1 MNGTDTGAELVA
13 LTRWLQKQAG
23 DKHSR
28 VVLRQRVQGGENQLV
43 REWRLADI
51 VPSELAAAIYERAIE
66 DAAQQ
71 KGAVQYGL
79 FAYAEGQKSYVDR
92 TFLNVDGGSK
102 STAIATLDATLE
114 DHRGH
119 VDELAVVV
127 RNLGGEP
134 ASPSDLRPLGPPRRL
149 PGPLNDEHA
158 LLEALGRN
166 EEGARAAYED
176 AASLPG
182 VPLDVLAALER
193 NLADQRK
200 HLAWLAGRLETI
212 LASAE
217 APRSEPCSTTLK

>member
-1 MNGTDTGAELVA
+1 MAMARVIRDV
-13 LTRWLQKQAG
+13 
-23 DKHSR
+23 
-28 VVLRQRVQGGENQLV
+28 VVLLNRLIQLHYDAIDACKAAVAHVEDPRARQQLC
-43 REWRLADI
+43 
-51 VPSELAAAIYERAIE
+51 
-66 DAAQQ
+66 
-71 KGAVQYGL
+71 
-79 FAYAEGQKSYVDR
+79 
-92 TFLNVDGGSK
+92 
-102 STAIATLDATLE
+102 ATLE

-134 ASPSDLRPLGPPRRL
+134 ASPSDLRPLRANRRRPTSL
-149 PGPLNDEHA
+149 EGEHA

-166 EEGARAAYED
+166 EEGARVAYED

>member
-1 MNGTDTGAELVA
+1 MARVIRDV
-13 LTRWLQKQAG
+13 
-23 DKHSR
+23 
-28 VVLRQRVQGGENQLV
+28 VVLLNRLIQLHYDAIDACKAAV
-43 REWRLADI
+43 AHVEDPRDRLQL
-51 VPSELAAAIYERAIE
+51 S
-66 DAAQQ
+66 
-71 KGAVQYGL
+71 
-79 FAYAEGQKSYVDR
+79 
-92 TFLNVDGGSK
+92 
-102 STAIATLDATLE
+102 ATLE

-134 ASPSDLRPLGPPRRL
+134 ASPSDLRPLRL
-149 PGPLNDEHA
+149 KKRHTGTPACEHA

-200 HLAWLAGRLETI
+200 HLAWVQRRLETL
-212 LASAE
+212 LASSE
-217 APRSEPCSTTLK
+217 EPRSTTLK

>member
-1 MNGTDTGAELVA
+1 MARVIRDV
-13 LTRWLQKQAG
+13 
-23 DKHSR
+23 
-28 VVLRQRVQGGENQLV
+28 VVLLNRLIQLHYD
-43 REWRLADI
+43 AIDACK
-51 VPSELAAAIYERAIE
+51 AAVARIE
-66 DAAQQ
+66 DPRARLQL
-71 KGAVQYGL
+71 G
-79 FAYAEGQKSYVDR
+79 
-92 TFLNVDGGSK
+92 
-102 STAIATLDATLE
+102 ATLE

-134 ASPSDLRPLGPPRRL
+134 ASPSDLRPLRTAGRHAPAA
-149 PGPLNDEHA
+149 DCEHA

-200 HLAWLAGRLETI
+200 HLAWVQSRLATL

-217 APRSEPCSTTLK
+217 EPCSATLK